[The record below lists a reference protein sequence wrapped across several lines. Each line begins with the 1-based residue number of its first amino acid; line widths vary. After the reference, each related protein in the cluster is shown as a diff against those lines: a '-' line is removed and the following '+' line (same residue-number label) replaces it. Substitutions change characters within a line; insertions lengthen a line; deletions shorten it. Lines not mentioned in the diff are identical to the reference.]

1 MQMNKYNKSINAYIS
16 NANSLLDDGKML
28 YEMDR
33 FNSAQLLVL
42 LAQEE
47 SAKAFLLNLIEE
59 KVIPWTKEV
68 EKSLKDHKCKHL
80 IGELMYYLNPSLDIV
95 LERSKIALKN
105 FKPKPLPDH
114 IADIIDY
121 YRHEKIGR
129 WISPNWWWDENP
141 NYDKNIKKIAKGKV
155 EKEKQDAT
163 YCKVTKEGQ
172 SYLSKISKVR
182 VEESIQRTEQMLEI
196 ADGKLVLSFREYER
210 IKQGFKI
217 VFGDLFDKYK

>member
-1 MQMNKYNKSINAYIS
+1 MQMNKYNKAINACIL

-28 YEMDR
+28 YEIDR

-59 KVIPWTKEV
+59 KIIPWTKEV

-80 IGELMYYLNPSLDIV
+80 IGELMFYLNPSLDIV
-95 LERSKIALKN
+95 LERSKIALTN
-105 FKPKPLPDH
+105 FKPTPLPDH

-141 NYDKNIKKIAKGKV
+141 KYDKNIKKIAKGKV
-155 EKEKQDAT
+155 EKEKQNAI

-182 VEESIQRTEQMLEI
+182 VEESIQRAEQMLEI
-196 ADGKLVLSFREYER
+196 ADGKLVLSFREYES

-217 VFGDLFDKYK
+217 VFQDLFDKYK